1 MKINI
6 SMTTATELAQI
17 SSSESGTGDKIG
29 QIKIKEQKVL
39 VDTGDGV
46 KTLITPYYTGNSF
59 RGKLRR
65 ASTQMLLETAI
76 KKDIAVT
83 ADAFHLMN
91 AGGGPTYSRQLFKI
105 EEKVRELNPLIS
117 LFGASLAISGKL
129 ITPNLMPYKEI
140 VDGQGVYYYSTNE
153 EDGSIYS
160 NITAKNLFIKTDDL
174 LDRRGNAKFMSD
186 EAILEWQSRAA
197 ENAQNVAKSRNTDTK
212 VKKETLKT
220 VMNQN
225 FIIRGVDFYSSLG
238 EIGSLTQIEKGL
250 LYRSLEIV
258 ILDSL
263 GAYKSKGF
271 GLCNYKIEFED
282 GSVIETKINEYLQ
295 AEIIK
300 KDYKEDTADAIAAF
314 DKWLENID
322 ENNLMIEKVLV
333 KNK

>member
-91 AGGGPTYSRQLFKI
+91 AGGGPTYSGQLFKI
-105 EEKVRELNPLIS
+105 EEQVRELNPLIS

-160 NITAKNLFIKTDDL
+160 NITAKNLFIKTDDDKL
-174 LDRRGNAKFMSD
+174 LFVPKYGNCALNQKEQLALFD
-186 EAILEWQSRAA
+186 FILE
-197 ENAQNVAKSRNTDTK
+197 
-212 VKKETLKT
+212 
-220 VMNQN
+220 
-225 FIIRGVDFYSSLG
+225 
-238 EIGSLTQIEKGL
+238 
-250 LYRSLEIV
+250 
-258 ILDSL
+258 
-263 GAYKSKGF
+263 
-271 GLCNYKIEFED
+271 
-282 GSVIETKINEYLQ
+282 
-295 AEIIK
+295 
-300 KDYKEDTADAIAAF
+300 
-314 DKWLENID
+314 
-322 ENNLMIEKVLV
+322 NL
-333 KNK
+333 